1 MANPTRIKVEPHEKV
16 TVVAAG
22 LNPGE
27 RFLVSCVVFS
37 DASCGTVVAVVPFTP
52 TGCAIYLG
60 VNANQK
66 STANPLTF
74 DEPGVYEFS
83 PDGVVAPKAMIYE
96 TARWSTEPR
105 FA

>member
-1 MANPTRIKVEPHEKV
+1 MAAPTRIKVEPHEKV
-16 TVVAAG
+16 TVIAAG

-27 RFLVSCVVFS
+27 RFLVSCVVFA
-37 DASCGTVVAVVPFTP
+37 DLSCGTVVAVVPFTP

-60 VNANQK
+60 SNANQK
-66 STANPLTF
+66 NTANPLTF

-83 PDGVVAPKAMIYE
+83 PDGVVASTAAIYE
-96 TARWSTEPR
+96 IARWSTESR